1 MYDTNSIGTNKGANA
16 KCIPD
21 GRKNPK
27 KCNLWILRAII
38 LIPIKRV
45 NAKLKVTNIWLV
57 IVKLYGIIPIKLL
70 IIKKEKRKKI
80 NGKNC
85 KPFDPIFFSTSVLL
99 NKKTSS
105 KMDCHL
111 VGMTLLFK
119 LIIWKNKIIKL
130 KLNSVKIVEFVIF
143 KYRFLKWKSGI
154 IEIIS
159 NCSRGVEYII
169 SWIR

>member
-1 MYDTNSIGTNKGANA
+1 ML

-27 KCNLWILRAII
+27 KCNLCILMAII

-85 KPFDPIFFSTSVLL
+85 KLCGPIFFST
-99 NKKTSS
+99 KCFTK
-105 KMDCHL
+105 
-111 VGMTLLFK
+111 
-119 LIIWKNKIIKL
+119 
-130 KLNSVKIVEFVIF
+130 
-143 KYRFLKWKSGI
+143 
-154 IEIIS
+154 
-159 NCSRGVEYII
+159 
-169 SWIR
+169 